1 MCVAARIGH
10 TLSQQCLNVSSCFYA
25 LLFSC
30 ETGGTML
37 CSIVCDLAVAR
48 SGSIAIARKFE
59 YSRFMATVDLV
70 DCKPLPLG
78 WSTFC
83 ADHTIRG
90 SRRCCGW
97 PFNNARSV
105 AWRRADVRHAK
116 RAETYLC
123 TYVRTY
129 HPPTHLW
136 WLALALLSVCLLVSQ
151 SVVYYYT
158 EACLRNSERNVLSKE
173 QHYKLELPPF
183 LPHGRR

>member
-1 MCVAARIGH
+1 
-10 TLSQQCLNVSSCFYA
+10 
-25 LLFSC
+25 
-30 ETGGTML
+30 ML
-37 CSIVCDLAVAR
+37 CSIDCDLAVAR

-83 ADHTIRG
+83 PDHTIRG
-90 SRRCCGW
+90 CLGAAVVGHSTTL
-97 PFNNARSV
+97 AR
-105 AWRRADVRHAK
+105 WRGGGPTHDTPKAPM
-116 RAETYLC
+116 
-123 TYVRTY
+123 YVRTY
-129 HPPTHLW
+129 VPPTHLW

>member
-37 CSIVCDLAVAR
+37 CSIDCDLAVAR

-105 AWRRADVRHAK
+105 AWGRADARHAK
-116 RAETYLC
+116 S

-129 HPPTHLW
+129 VRTTHPPMVAGPRPAVCLSVG
-136 WLALALLSVCLLVSQ
+136 LSVCCVLLYRGVLAKLGTER
-151 SVVYYYT
+151 VVKGT
-158 EACLRNSERNVLSKE
+158 TL
-173 QHYKLELPPF
+173 
-183 LPHGRR
+183 